1 MLVDGLGYDDSRIIR
16 PKIQKQRTAVTEHRD
31 ELLIPY
37 PGGIEEYVVAEMA
50 DFVDNLTGIIN
61 AAVICAELDD
71 RHADR
76 TFCFRFYG
84 IFFGNEFADIFFVK
98 AVFKN
103 AADRTES
110 VSCRFQIYRGWR
122 RREQEHH
129 GL

>member
-1 MLVDGLGYDDSRIIR
+1 
-16 PKIQKQRTAVTEHRD
+16 
-31 ELLIPY
+31 
-37 PGGIEEYVVAEMA
+37 MA

-110 VSCRFQIYRGWR
+110 VSRRFQIYRGGAGENKSTMVYR
-122 RREQEHH
+122 FVVISVEEDNIKTTLLEVDVPFSTKYVLSALYTRAACFCADRA
-129 GL
+129 GPS